1 MTDISEYIDRPTIQE
16 FVTVLHTR
24 AAAALNGARGELH
37 LCTHAPD
44 DSRGGMS
51 TQAFNIGDISG
62 MTEAAVI
69 GAKSGRNV
77 YVEARAVKP
86 GLPRERGKLHY
97 TVGVFAFVIDHDADK
112 DRAGCV
118 NGNARAVVETSPGNR
133 HEWLFLKSALS
144 AEAAKPIGDIIRKGS
159 GADACSGVI
168 TQPYRLPGTPN
179 FPDQKKR
186 ARGRVVVPTR
196 LVRVTD
202 RLWTLNELEVDFSTN
217 KTQAAKTQPSD
228 KAADALKSTGPTPS
242 TPRLVSAVRRK
253 LARKVTPE
261 MDRSSAFQSA
271 VHSAVLAGMTVDQF
285 EELAR
290 QHPDGCAGKYL
301 ENGDRLKGEITRS
314 YTKTEPPVEPP
325 VGSAQQAAPPYPKCT
340 LAEAHE
346 TFCRWLG
353 EDYDIA
359 VLDAVLAVA
368 AAEKLPG
375 DPAWLLVI
383 SGPGNAKTETVQA
396 TSGLGAHV
404 MSTISS
410 EGALLSASGKA
421 QRDKNATGGLLRQIG
436 EHGVLCVKDVTSIL
450 SMHREARSTV
460 LAALREI
467 HDGHWVR
474 NVGIDGG
481 KKLEW
486 RGRITVIGACTT
498 AWDQAHA
505 VITTMGDRFPLIRSD
520 SHKNRIKAGLR
531 AMRNTGLEP
540 KMREEL
546 AAAVAGVV
554 SHVDVGT
561 VYQLRAADEDRIA
574 KAADIVTLARTGVEI
589 DYRGDV
595 IDAHPPEMPTR
606 FAKQLTQ
613 VMRGAIAIGMTRIE
627 ALRLVIRVARD
638 SMPPLRLAVLR
649 DVAANPDA
657 PIIEV
662 RRRLQ
667 KPRATVDR
675 ALQALH
681 TLGLLT
687 CREEE
692 EERGEKQIYHRHYT
706 LARDVRLN
714 VLKDPIDKP
723 ESPAKLVTP

>member
-1 MTDISEYIDRPTIQE
+1 MTNISEYIDRPTIHE
-16 FVTVLHTR
+16 FVTVLHDR
-24 AAAALNGARGELH
+24 AASALNGARGVLH

-44 DSRGGMS
+44 DHGMA

-62 MTEAAVI
+62 MVEAAVL
-69 GAKSGRNV
+69 GAESGRNI
-77 YVEARAVKP
+77 YVEGRVTRP
-86 GLPRERGKLHY
+86 GLPKERGRACA

-112 DRAGCV
+112 NRAGCV
-118 NGNARAVVETSPGNR
+118 NGDASAVVETSPGNC
-133 HEWLFLKSALS
+133 HEWLFLKCALS
-144 AEAAKPIGDIIRKGS
+144 ADAAKPIGDIIRKGC

-168 TQPYRLPGTPN
+168 TGLYRCAGTPN
-179 FPDQKKR
+179 FPCEKKR
-186 ARGRVVVPTR
+186 LRGRTIGPTK
-196 LVRVTD
+196 LISITD
-202 RLWTLNELEVDFSTN
+202 KLWAPDEIEAAFSTD
-217 KTQAAKTQPSD
+217 KAQATRTQPSE
-228 KAADALKSTGPTPS
+228 KAADSLKTNGLSPNTL
-242 TPRLVSAVRRK
+242 RLAAAVKRK

-261 MDRSSAFQSA
+261 TDRSSTFQSA
-271 VHSAVLAGMTVDQF
+271 VHAAVLAGITADQF

-290 QHPDGCAGKYL
+290 QYPDGCASKYL
-301 ENGDRLKGEITRS
+301 ENGDRLKQEIARS
-314 YTKTEPPVEPP
+314 YTKTEQPAEPIAAPQPPVPR
-325 VGSAQQAAPPYPKCT
+325 YPKCT
-340 LAEAHE
+340 LAEAHDV
-346 TFCRWLG
+346 FQRWLG

-404 MSTISS
+404 VSTISS
-410 EGALLSASGKA
+410 EGALLSASGKG

-486 RGRITVIGACTT
+486 RGRITVIGACST

-505 VITTMGDRFPLIRSD
+505 VITMMGDRFPLIRSD

-540 KMREEL
+540 QMRQEL

-554 SHVDVGT
+554 SHIDIST
-561 VYQLRAADEDRIA
+561 VYQLRAVDEDRIA

-595 IDAHPPEMPTR
+595 IDAHQPEMPTR

-613 VMRGAIAIGMTRIE
+613 IMRGAIAIGMRRVE
-627 ALRLVIRVARD
+627 ALKLVIRCARD

-723 ESPAKLVTP
+723 ESPA